1 MAWYEG
7 VTFGNGIMD
16 DVVAIAA
23 KDGGF
28 LNVILAKS
36 FAAFCF
42 SWFRLMVGLSVIEL

>member
-1 MAWYEG
+1 
-7 VTFGNGIMD
+7 MD

-42 SWFRLMVGLSVIEL
+42 SWFRLEIDLGVVDL